1 MSQSFVEQDAPLG
14 ASMGQAFSGAT
25 TAEPPPLPLAGRYA
39 LSLLLVVLATVLAFV
54 MRTMVATPSLTLL
67 YVLPVV
73 IAAVTLGW
81 GPSLAAAVAGVLAF
95 DYFFAPP
102 LYSFRIASP
111 SDLWA
116 TGMLLVIATIIST
129 LAAEARRRAVEAR
142 RAAEQAQALQ
152 ALAHVVVQ
160 ARPQAEVIQ
169 AAATALNGAFRAPSV
184 IFGKRNGGVTPLAT
198 AGKPEITEADE
209 AAALGALDSRLP
221 TRAETY
227 PYDQAEFDFWPV
239 VTPTGARAVLG
250 VDFGATGRDRPD
262 KPERLVEIVGA
273 YVAISLGREA

>member
-1 MSQSFVEQDAPLG
+1 
-14 ASMGQAFSGAT
+14 MGQALAGAT

-39 LSLLLVVLATVLAFV
+39 LSLLLVALATVLAFV

-95 DYFFAPP
+95 DYFFTPP
-102 LYSFRIASP
+102 YYSLRIASP

-116 TGMLLVIATIIST
+116 TGMLLVIAAIVST
-129 LAAEARRRAVEAR
+129 LAAEARRRAVEATR
-142 RAAEQAQALQ
+142 SAEQAQALQ
-152 ALAHVVVQ
+152 TLAHVVVQ

-169 AAATALNGAFRAPSV
+169 AAATALNGAFRAPAV
-184 IFGKRNGGVTPLAT
+184 IFGKQNGALTPLAT

-209 AAALGALDSRLP
+209 AAAQGALDAQLP

-227 PYDQAEFDFWPV
+227 PYDQAAFDFWPV
-239 VTPTGARAVLG
+239 VTPSGPRAVLG
-250 VDFGATGRDRPD
+250 VDFTVTGRDRPD

-273 YVAISLGREA
+273 YVAISLGRDDDGRAAAR